1 MTLDALQLDVPDAL
15 QTDLIDQA
23 TLGGSLTAAR
33 QLSADAGLQEVIT
46 LLARLNRSAMTLL
59 ERQRALQNFSDE
71 YRHYS
76 TQAGLAAGAEQRLQL
91 CAELAMGYK
100 RLLLQILQGHKPS
113 QPHLAWCLYMA
124 EHFIAQTLL
133 QHCQQYREPDTSL
146 WRDSH
151 LLYWLGEQHGCLD
164 EPVAA
169 AFIPTPADTLRGLYQ
184 QTLLLAL
191 SNPPHLHPDECQRL
205 FAALAPL
212 AALARLLPWDAE
224 DKSEGPLIDLHG
236 RQAYLTHQQ
245 RPPTGSDHL
254 RRLELGALLVALG
267 EPAPLRS
274 AGEREL
280 LERVHHHWLGTDQRR
295 HSRTP
300 QQSDCRLAIGIPAI
314 HAQLLEQRPHC
325 TPGQIL
331 DIGPGG
337 ARLLCSA
344 QAADSLPIGQLVLLI
359 ADSDVLALVCWRHL
373 NGEGLHLGLRYL
385 KGLAQPTWLR
395 RTPSSQP
402 HLGIL
407 QSTPKPREGWHHG
420 LWVPHNQFSDGENL
434 WLQLPNAVNQNRLQ
448 LPACNLASAT
458 VSRHPLELP

>member
-33 QLSADAGLQEVIT
+33 RLSADAGLQEVIA

-124 EHFIAQTLL
+124 EHFIAQSLL

-224 DKSEGPLIDLHG
+224 DKSEGPLIDLQG

-245 RPPTGSDHL
+245 RPPSGSDHL
-254 RRLELGALLVALG
+254 LRLELGALLVALG

-274 AGEREL
+274 AGCSSACIITGW
-280 LERVHHHWLGTDQRR
+280 VPTNV
-295 HSRTP
+295 
-300 QQSDCRLAIGIPAI
+300 AI
-314 HAQLLEQRPHC
+314 HALRNKVTAAWPSAYRPFMPSFWSSGR
-325 TPGQIL
+325 T
-331 DIGPGG
+331 
-337 ARLLCSA
+337 ARLGRFSISA
-344 QAADSLPIGQLVLLI
+344 QAAH
-359 ADSDVLALVCWRHL
+359 ACCARH
-373 NGEGLHLGLRYL
+373 RP
-385 KGLAQPTWLR
+385 PTACR
-395 RTPSSQP
+395 S
-402 HLGIL
+402 
-407 QSTPKPREGWHHG
+407 
-420 LWVPHNQFSDGENL
+420 
-434 WLQLPNAVNQNRLQ
+434 VNW
-448 LPACNLASAT
+448 CC
-458 VSRHPLELP
+458 

>member
-15 QTDLIDQA
+15 QTNSITQA
-23 TLGGSLTAAR
+23 ELAEQLTAAR
-33 QLSADAGLQEVIT
+33 QQPVEAGLQEALA

-59 ERQRALQNFSDE
+59 ERQRTLQNFSDE

-76 TQAGLAAGAEQRLQL
+76 AARHTTPSAAQL
-91 CAELAMGYK
+91 MLCRELAIGFK
-100 RLLLQILQGHKPS
+100 RLLLQIFQGHKPS
-113 QPHLAWCLYMA
+113 RPHLAWCLYMA
-124 EHFIAQTLL
+124 QHFTAQTLL
-133 QHCQQYREPDTSL
+133 RHYQQYREPAAEL

-151 LLYWLGEQHGCLD
+151 LLYWLGEQQDCLD

-169 AFIPTPADTLRGLYQ
+169 AFQPTPADTLRGLYQ

-191 SNPPHLHPDECQRL
+191 SNPPHLHPEESERL

-212 AALARLLPWDAE
+212 ASTARLLPWDAE
-224 DKSEGPLIDLHG
+224 DKSEGALIDLALA
-236 RQAYLTHQQ
+236 QPCLTYLQ
-245 RPPTGSDHL
+245 RPEAGSDTL
-254 RRLELGALLVALG
+254 RRLELGALLVALS
-267 EPAPLRS
+267 EPAPLQS
-274 AGEREL
+274 TAEREL
-280 LERVHHHWLGTDQRR
+280 LEQVQQHWQGTNQRR

-300 QQSDCRLAIGIPAI
+300 QHSDCRLAIGVPAI
-314 HAQLLEQRPHC
+314 HAQLLEQRPQC
-325 TPGQIL
+325 TPAQIL

-344 QAADSLPIGQLVLLI
+344 QAASTLPIGQLVLLV

-373 NGEGLHLGLRYL
+373 NAEGLHLGLRYL
-385 KGLAQPTWLR
+385 KGLAQPTWIR

-407 QSTPKPREGWHHG
+407 QSTPKPRDGWHHG
-420 LWVPHNQFSDGENL
+420 LWVPRNQFADEENL
-434 WLQLPNAVNQNRLQ
+434 WLQLPNAVSQNRLQ
-448 LPACNLASAT
+448 LPPCNLASAT